1 MATTLITRT
10 NADADFYVL
19 LGPFLANREVHK
31 ALGGV
36 PWDDDDKTWII
47 ALDDDKRV
55 VGFAAVARRG
65 KKATVESLYTTVR
78 DARLAAR
85 LVKAA
90 LKAAGTDVE
99 VRAVVRHEAA
109 PAYRKAGFTTT
120 VKETANFVTLV
131 RPVQKKENTKTRA

>member
-10 NADADFYVL
+10 NQDRDFYAL

-36 PWDDDDKTWII
+36 PWDDDGKTWVI
-47 ALDDDKRV
+47 ALDDQEQV
-55 VGFAAVARRG
+55 IGFAAVARRG

-78 DARLAAR
+78 DARLVSR

-90 LKAAGTDVE
+90 LKEAGNDVE
-99 VRAVVRHEAA
+99 VRAVVRHEVADT
-109 PAYRKAGFTTT
+109 YRKAGFDT
-120 VKETANFVTLV
+120 VKETANFVTLS
-131 RPVQKKENTKTRA
+131 RPAQKKENTKTRA